1 MALTVLTIKN
11 LKPRDTIYRV
21 ADSGGLCIEI
31 TPSGSKLWR
40 WRYKLNGKSQLVALG
55 KFPEVPLEKARKLRD
70 DVRAQ
75 VQAGKSPAR
84 EKKIQK
90 LRKAHEGDNSFER
103 IARRWLETK
112 EKGQSERYSK
122 QSIARMEKHVFPVI
136 GALPLV
142 DITIPDVVEVIEAIG
157 KRGTIEMANRMKQ
170 AISQTFRYASQR
182 GLCTHNPAANLR
194 DILPTREI
202 KHHAC
207 IHPSQAHE
215 MLKAINCLV
224 PNSYGVVYNTV
235 REVNL
240 WEVYC
245 MLMPRRRRE
254 SEKKYKTLKRASQ
267 RGVVA

>member
-112 EKGQSERYSK
+112 EKGQSER
-122 QSIARMEKHVFPVI
+122 
-136 GALPLV
+136 G
-142 DITIPDVVEVIEAIG
+142 
-157 KRGTIEMANRMKQ
+157 
-170 AISQTFRYASQR
+170 
-182 GLCTHNPAANLR
+182 
-194 DILPTREI
+194 
-202 KHHAC
+202 
-207 IHPSQAHE
+207 
-215 MLKAINCLV
+215 
-224 PNSYGVVYNTV
+224 GV
-235 REVNL
+235 
-240 WEVYC
+240 
-245 MLMPRRRRE
+245 
-254 SEKKYKTLKRASQ
+254 
-267 RGVVA
+267 